1 MKAVSKLKFKLI
13 NVTGCIL
20 LLGEFL
26 DIKLDLDFSAR
37 LEHKINMKLVN
48 IFVPKE
54 QAHVYAIQES
64 EKVYLFKSNKVQK
77 NCIRVTCRKRICKR
91 SLKLYPTNNLRYEKF
106 YFIHISRIIIV
117 CNLIIAIKAQIK
129 IYLELIFQVTS
140 FFLRLM

>member
-1 MKAVSKLKFKLI
+1 MKSVSKLKFKLI

-54 QAHVYAIQES
+54 QTHVYAIQES
-64 EKVYLFKSNKVQK
+64 EKVYLFKSNRVQK
-77 NCIRVTCRKRICKR
+77 NCIRVKCRKRICKR
-91 SLKLYPTNNLRYEKF
+91 SLKLYPTNNLRYE
-106 YFIHISRIIIV
+106 INREI
-117 CNLIIAIKAQIK
+117 NQI
-129 IYLELIFQVTS
+129 Y
-140 FFLRLM
+140 